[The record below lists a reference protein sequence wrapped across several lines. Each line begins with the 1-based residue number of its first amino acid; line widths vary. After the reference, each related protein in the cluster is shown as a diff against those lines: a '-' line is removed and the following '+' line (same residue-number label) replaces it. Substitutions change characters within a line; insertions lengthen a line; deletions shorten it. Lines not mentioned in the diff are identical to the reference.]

1 MDRCK
6 TRFIRIWVIFV
17 VLMTPQVLAAQNIS
31 DLINKAGMQRMLSQ
45 KIAKCYFYVGK
56 GIRVKTIRAQLN
68 QAIDIF
74 RKNHAELKAKIQ
86 DSAVQDVLSFVDFS
100 FQEFDDLVTK
110 PYSQK
115 NAALV
120 LDLSETL
127 LETSHDVVLKLEK
140 LSRKKKD
147 RIVNI
152 SGKQRM
158 LAQRIAKFYIAYQAG
173 FKDSNSVYQLEEA
186 VKEFESNLAILR
198 ADKRNTD
205 RINFLLNKIENQWK
219 VVKGFFLDI
228 RSGGIPMMVFV
239 STDNI
244 TKIADEI
251 TRLYVE
257 ITDRNQ

>member
-1 MDRCK
+1 MDRYK
-6 TRFIRIWVIFV
+6 PRFFRIWGILFI
-17 VLMTPQVLAAQNIS
+17 LMMPQVLAAQNVS

-56 GIRVKTIRAQLN
+56 GIRVETIRAQLN
-68 QAIDIF
+68 QAIDVF
-74 RKNHAELKAKIQ
+74 RKNHAELKAKVQ
-86 DSAVQDVLSFVDFS
+86 DSEVQEVLSFVDFS

-140 LSRKKKD
+140 LAGKKKD

-205 RINFLLNKIENQWK
+205 RIKFLLTKIGNQWK

-228 RSGGIPMMVFV
+228 RSGGIPMMVFI

-251 TRLYVE
+251 TGLYVE
-257 ITDRNQ
+257 ITAGNQ